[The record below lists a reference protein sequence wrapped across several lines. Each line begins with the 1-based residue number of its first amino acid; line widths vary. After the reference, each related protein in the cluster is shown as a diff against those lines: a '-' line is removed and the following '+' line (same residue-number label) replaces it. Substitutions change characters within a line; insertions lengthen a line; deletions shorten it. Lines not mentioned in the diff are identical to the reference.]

1 MDSANTRKDG
11 GVGGKIPPR
20 GRRAEEPDAG
30 EGNTAVDDPNKDKE
44 SVGKDSQADGWQ
56 VYTRKSRRRR
66 AGRASLKPWGSSVSS
81 PRAGWSSGKDCAPLE
96 PWGSSI
102 SSPKAGS
109 SSGKKDCSPLEPWG
123 SSISSPNAGWSSGKK
138 DCAPLEPWGSSI
150 SSPKAGWSSGKDCAP
165 SNPWESSISSP
176 KAGSSSGKD
185 CAPLE
190 PWGSSISSPN
200 AGWSCGNNSLQNN
213 KNRPLGRGN
222 SKQKPWHMASA
233 PVIPPPLPH
242 GWQCATR
249 FGPSS
254 SQSKVEEDCHVEVA
268 DEKEEEEEEI
278 VDDSDDDLTSDYD
291 TDASQRG
298 HETRRKNKWLQK
310 FFGEMDDLTAEEISD
325 PTRDGSVLHATMF
338 LVPSAVTRAC
348 SVSGASAAPAG
359 EVFGKWQG
367 PKNMTIDHE
376 IVWPPMVIVMNTRL
390 DHDENE
396 KWIGMGNQEL
406 RDCFSSYDVVKA
418 RHSYGPEG
426 HRGMSVLIFEATAT
440 GYLEA
445 ERLHKHFA
453 EQGTDRDAWAH
464 PCPRLFCAGGKRQ
477 LYGYLARKEDMDSFN
492 RHCHGRSR
500 LKYEMRSYQEK
511 VVIPTKQMREDAKQL
526 PRLEKKVMRRERQSQ
541 TLEQTLDDV
550 TQLLHQAMEEN
561 SAVKLRAKLQHE
573 EHKAQMDN
581 QERFLKEQMDKIHK
595 MTKEKERNFEQ
606 QLQEERAKAKDS
618 DQRLRNEE
626 IERFINSQVK
636 DVEKF
641 EADREKLMRAH
652 EQKKLEL
659 KKRRQAEKVELAK
672 KLDAALTKLMEK
684 YTPAGFHASS
694 TSSS

>member
-1 MDSANTRKDG
+1 MVVQKVTANMDSANTRKDG
-11 GVGGKIPPR
+11 GVGGNIPPR
-20 GRRAEEPDAG
+20 GRSAEEPDAG
-30 EGNTAVDDPNKDKE
+30 EGNAAVDDPNKDKE
-44 SVGKDSQADGWQ
+44 SVGKDSQEDGWQ

-81 PRAGWSSGKDCAPLE
+81 PKAGWSSGKDCAPLE

-102 SSPKAGS
+102 SSPKA
-109 SSGKKDCSPLEPWG
+109 
-123 SSISSPNAGWSSGKK
+123 
-138 DCAPLEPWGSSI
+138 
-150 SSPKAGWSSGKDCAP
+150 
-165 SNPWESSISSP
+165 
-176 KAGSSSGKD
+176 AGSSSGKD

-222 SKQKPWHMASA
+222 SKQKPRHMASA

-268 DEKEEEEEEI
+268 DAKEEEEEI

-325 PTRDGSVLHATMF
+325 PTREWQCPACHGVPGAIRRYKGLQRLVSHAKTQKKARLKLHGEFASM
-338 LVPSAVTRAC
+338 LEENLGRR
-348 SVSGASAAPAG
+348 GASAAPAG

-367 PKNMTIDHE
+367 PKNMTTDHE
-376 IVWPPMVIVMNTRL
+376 IVWPPAVIVMNTRL

-406 RDCFSSYDVVKA
+406 RDCFSSYDVVKV
-418 RHSYGPEG
+418 RHSYGPNG

-464 PCPRLFCAGGKRQ
+464 PCTRLFCAGGKRQ
-477 LYGYLARKEDMDSFN
+477 LCGYLARKEDMDSFN

-526 PRLEKKVMRRERQSQ
+526 PRLEKKVMRRERQYQ
-541 TLEQTLDDV
+541 TLEQTLDDI
-550 TQLLHQAMEEN
+550 TQLLHQVMEEN

-581 QERFLKEQMDKIHK
+581 QDRFLKEQMDKIHK
-595 MTKEKERNFEQ
+595 MTKEKQRNFEK
-606 QLQEERAKAKDS
+606 QLPEERAKAKDS
-618 DQRLRNEE
+618 DRRLRNEE

-636 DVEKF
+636 EVEKF
-641 EADREKLMRAH
+641 EADREKLKHAH

-672 KLDAALTKLMEK
+672 ELDAALTKLMEK
-684 YTPAGFHASS
+684 YTPAGFHVSS